1 MFAPTLQAYLAY
13 GIPRSDIKFFA
24 MLQKVI
30 STPTRACFLM
40 LICLHCI
47 CSIMRLG
54 FFFVL
59 DAVVKTGEYNNVKY
73 LLPQAAYTVGGHSF
87 NAATMEFSLLKSKST
102 SHRSQLV
109 RTHWPSVSNFPSY

>member
-1 MFAPTLQAYLAY
+1 MLSHVDLPPLHLQYN
-13 GIPRSDIKFFA
+13 
-24 MLQKVI
+24 V
-30 STPTRACFLM
+30 TRVF
-40 LICLHCI
+40 
-47 CSIMRLG
+47 

-109 RTHWPSVSNFPSY
+109 RTQLAFCFPTFPLIKASAEVKNF